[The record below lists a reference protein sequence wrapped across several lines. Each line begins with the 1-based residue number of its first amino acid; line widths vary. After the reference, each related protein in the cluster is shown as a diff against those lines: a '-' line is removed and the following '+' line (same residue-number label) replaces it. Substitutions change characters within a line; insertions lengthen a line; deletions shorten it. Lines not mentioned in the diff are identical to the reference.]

1 MIAKA
6 GAYKA
11 SPKYG
16 VCNTPKLHSRAGIE
30 IHDSAAGRLI
40 LGKL

>member
-6 GAYKA
+6 GAYEA

-16 VCNTPKLHSRAGIE
+16 VCHAPE
-30 IHDSAAGRLI
+30 IRDCAAGRLI